1 MKFGSVDQPELVDF
15 KLPQDHPDTVRVLK
29 GSSYQGRPKIYVGCA
44 KWNRTDLKGFYP
56 RGTKDELTYYATQF
70 NSIELNATFY
80 NFYSKEQFENWR
92 DKTPDDFKF
101 FPKINQMISHMK
113 RLNDDVGRYT
123 EEFCHSLAGLGDK
136 LGVVFLQLH
145 NNFAPKNWDRLERF
159 LGEFPEGIPLS
170 LEVRHTDW
178 LNDPEVSEKFY
189 ALLEKYKVA
198 NIITDTAG
206 RRDLLHMR
214 LTTPSAFIRYV
225 GANHES
231 DYTRLDDWF
240 DRIKS
245 WIDIGGIEDI
255 YFFVHQNLE
264 KASPLLSAHLIK
276 RLNDELG
283 YDLPVPNQQGGQSNL
298 F

>member
-1 MKFGSVDQPELVDF
+1 MKFGSVTNPELIDF
-15 KLPQDHPDTVRVLK
+15 ALPQDHPDTTKLLK
-29 GSSYQGRPKIYVGCA
+29 ASSHEGRPNIYVGCA

-80 NFYSKEQFENWR
+80 NFYSTEQFENWR
-92 DKTPDDFKF
+92 DKTPSDFNF

-113 RLNDDVGRYT
+113 RLNEGVERYT

-145 NNFAPKNWDRLERF
+145 NNFAPKNWDRLEKF
-159 LGEFPEGIPLS
+159 LEEFPKGIPLS

-178 LNDPEVSEKFY
+178 LNDPEVSERFY
-189 ALLEKYKVA
+189 ALLEKHQVA

-231 DYTRLDDWF
+231 DYARLDDWF

-245 WIDIGGIEDI
+245 WIDNGGIQDI

-264 KASPLLSAHLIK
+264 KASPLLSAYFIK
-276 RLNDELG
+276 RLNEELG
-283 YDLPVPNQQGGQSNL
+283 YDLHVPVQQGEQPTL